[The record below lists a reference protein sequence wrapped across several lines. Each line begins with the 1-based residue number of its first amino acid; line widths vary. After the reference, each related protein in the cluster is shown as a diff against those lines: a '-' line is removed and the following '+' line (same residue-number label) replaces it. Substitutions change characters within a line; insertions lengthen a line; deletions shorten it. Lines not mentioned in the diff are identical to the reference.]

1 MEDGGHSVGRRGGEH
16 RCEAVTVDHAATVWT
31 LLRVESD
38 FPEWRQ
44 QSNERNMKTSAGE
57 KLLGHSEC
65 RDPRQPERPV
75 DWTRV

>member
-1 MEDGGHSVGRRGGEH
+1 ME
-16 RCEAVTVDHAATVWT
+16 ATVWAGVVENIAARRSRWT
-31 LLRVESD
+31 MLRVESD
-38 FPEWRQ
+38 FPERRQ

-57 KLLGHSEC
+57 KLLGRSEC